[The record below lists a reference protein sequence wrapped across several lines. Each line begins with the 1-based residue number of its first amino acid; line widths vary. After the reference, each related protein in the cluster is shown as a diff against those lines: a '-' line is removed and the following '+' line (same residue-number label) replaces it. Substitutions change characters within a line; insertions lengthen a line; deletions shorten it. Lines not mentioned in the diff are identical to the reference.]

1 VDVLDGGVGGV
12 VAVEL
17 CGVVEV
23 GSPGVSVDA
32 EDVAPVDVVLCV
44 GVVEDPPVV
53 FELLLSEG
61 AVGLTPPPLRA
72 VEVPPVAR
80 TLTLTGVVV
89 VTEVEFGASAPDLVD
104 ALAESLLATPTGA
117 WVRATSGE
125 GGTVGAGSLDA
136 ALAAAVWTNAARGA
150 GATAAGRAWWRW

>member
-1 VDVLDGGVGGV
+1 MIEVLRVAVGLVRCRRWDRGHCAGGGDPPGAGLLGDPVPAVVPAEELPVAVLDGVVGGV

-17 CGVVEV
+17 SGVVEV

-53 FELLLSEG
+53 FEVLLSEG
-61 AVGLTPPPLRA
+61 AVGLTPPPLSA

-80 TLTLTGVVV
+80 SLTLTGVVV
-89 VTEVEFGASAPDLVD
+89 VT
-104 ALAESLLATPTGA
+104 
-117 WVRATSGE
+117 
-125 GGTVGAGSLDA
+125 
-136 ALAAAVWTNAARGA
+136 
-150 GATAAGRAWWRW
+150 